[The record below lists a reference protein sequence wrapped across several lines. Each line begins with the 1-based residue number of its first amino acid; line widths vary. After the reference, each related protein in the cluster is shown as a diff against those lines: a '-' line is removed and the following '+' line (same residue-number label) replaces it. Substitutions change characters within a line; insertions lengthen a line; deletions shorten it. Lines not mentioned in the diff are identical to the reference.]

1 MSTMLCVLR
10 VCVGVCVLHTLIV
23 SGWKLLLL
31 LFVLLKLNKKKKYLL
46 HRQSKATL
54 TKLTT
59 RAGEEQQEW

>member
-1 MSTMLCVLR
+1 M
-10 VCVGVCVLHTLIV
+10 
-23 SGWKLLLL
+23 LLL

-59 RAGEEQQEW
+59 RAGGRTAGVVRRGKR